1 MLQRNLYQDYSY
13 LFVQSW
19 SAHGRESPQ
28 DYRANRPRPNRACH
42 TQDRCNMVRKVS
54 VQTHYQLHRV

>member
-28 DYRANRPRPNRACH
+28 DYRANRPHLGHACH
-42 TQDRCNMVRKVS
+42 TQDPYSMAHMVS
-54 VQTHYQLHRV
+54 VQTHYQSHRV

>member
-1 MLQRNLYQDYSY
+1 MLQRNLHQDYSY

-28 DYRANRPRPNRACH
+28 DYRESRPHLGHACH
-42 TQDRCNMVRKVS
+42 TQDPYSMAHMVF